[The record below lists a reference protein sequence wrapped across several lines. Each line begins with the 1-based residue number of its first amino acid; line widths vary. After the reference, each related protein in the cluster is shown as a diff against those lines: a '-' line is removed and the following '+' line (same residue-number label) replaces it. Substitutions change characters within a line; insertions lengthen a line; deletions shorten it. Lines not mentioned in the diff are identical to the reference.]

1 MPKYLIEFKKSA
13 ASALLEY
20 NDQGY
25 LIKYELE
32 PGAFEKA
39 QFEYF
44 LSRFPR
50 NIDFLNKW
58 KTEGPAGTKVK
69 LVEEDLSFEAF
80 YDAYANKVSKKAT
93 AEKIWNKMPDSERV
107 KAIKYIQVYDQ
118 RLRQTSI
125 NKKYPETYLNH
136 QEWNN

>member
-20 NDQGY
+20 NEDGY
-25 LIKYELE
+25 LVKYELE
-32 PGAFEKA
+32 PGAFGKV

-44 LSRFPR
+44 LKHFPK
-50 NIDFLNKW
+50 NINFLNAW
-58 KTEGPAGTKVK
+58 KTEGPGGTKVK
-69 LVEEDLSFEAF
+69 LVEEELTFEAF

-93 AEKIWNKMPDSERV
+93 AEKIWNKMPNPERA

-125 NKKYPETYLNH
+125 NKKYPETYLNA